1 MLTFGRAR
9 LTVSRNVRVI
19 TLVLLLAAP
28 LWAQET
34 RRTYAIVELAAFARA
49 GSVHTHVQVTGWV
62 AATHMERDG
71 DRHIKLVPS
80 PGARTQ
86 WKAVPSAFGSGSTCH
101 RRFQQ
106 WAQDGTWQRLW
117 ADQLRRYDREHGWWE
132 VHPVEAILP

>member
-80 PGARTQ
+80 PGARTPFLIAECIPQ
-86 WKAVPSAFGSGSTCH
+86 LPCAAPAVG
-101 RRFQQ
+101 RRLTVQ
-106 WAQDGTWQRLW
+106 GIS
-117 ADQLRRYDREHGWWE
+117 RYDREHGWWE